1 MFDLFR
7 SIFAAFISP
16 EMGYAF
22 IGVYLLTAA
31 IMAVCMGL
39 IAYGNIKEERRL
51 SLGLLVTVL
60 VHVFLPFYNTLFL
73 LYVLLSIAGEALLP
87 YSNRALDHLDE
98 IDVLKLKGYNPPL
111 CASRH

>member
-16 EMGYAF
+16 EIGYAF

-31 IMAVCMGL
+31 IMAVCMGF

-60 VHVFLPFYNTLFL
+60 VHVFVPVYNTLFL
-73 LYVLLSIAGEALLP
+73 LYVLLSLAGEALLP

-98 IDVLKLKGYNPPL
+98 IDVLKLKGYDDVF
-111 CASRH
+111 RIRR